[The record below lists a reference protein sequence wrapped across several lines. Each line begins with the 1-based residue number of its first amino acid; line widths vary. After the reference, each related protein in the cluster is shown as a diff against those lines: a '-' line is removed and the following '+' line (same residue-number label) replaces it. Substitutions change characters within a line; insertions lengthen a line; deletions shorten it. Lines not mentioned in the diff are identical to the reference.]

1 MSDPITITNPDT
13 GEKWVSGSRGKP
25 PKWVSTHASYI
36 AFKGLKVTES
46 PSMPKEVKVSDAM
59 LKFWKLV
66 GLEDCRC
73 MCNCYVAAFS
83 MNEALGLLGKTFKN
97 PVTPR
102 EMISMWKEIEPTEF
116 MVQAAGVYE
125 LKEKTWQKR

>member
-1 MSDPITITNPDT
+1 MSDPITITNPGT
-13 GEKWVSGSRGKP
+13 GEKWTSGSRGKP

-36 AFKGLKVTES
+36 AFKGLKATEA
-46 PSMPKEVKVSDAM
+46 PVAPKVATVSDVM

-73 MCNCYVAAFS
+73 LCNCYVAAFS
-83 MNEALGLLGKTFKN
+83 VNEALRLLAQTFKN

-102 EMISMWKEIEPTEF
+102 ELTNMWKEIEPTEF
-116 MVQAAGVYE
+116 MVQAVGVYE
-125 LKEKTWQKR
+125 LKDKTWQKR